1 MGNYEKST
9 EAWRR
14 EGLTEGE
21 LRTMGA
27 LAVEATEKLRKT
39 IVRKETVLLGGAF
52 HLVLGMN
59 SQKLYKKWLHIV
71 MSLFQLK
78 LIQKG
83 L

>member
-27 LAVEATEKLRKT
+27 LAVEATEELKKLP
-39 IVRKETVLLGGAF
+39 LGKR
-52 HLVLGMN
+52 L
-59 SQKLYKKWLHIV
+59 SY
-71 MSLFQLK
+71 
-78 LIQKG
+78 
-83 L
+83 